1 MKITN
6 SHFGE
11 IEYHEQLIVNFSDGI
26 IGFEE
31 LKKFLLIN
39 NNNGLFLWLTSIEEP
54 EIVFP
59 LFAVNV
65 IYNNYPKEEGF
76 EAFGIVKLDREPEN
90 ITVNLKSPV
99 YINEKS
105 KSGFQRIIDADSY
118 PINYKLFKKE

>member
-1 MKITN
+1 MKISN

-11 IEYHEQLIVNFSDGI
+11 IEFDEKIIVNFSDGI

-59 LFAVNV
+59 LFAVDV
-65 IYNNYPKEEGF
+65 IYNDYPKEHEF

-90 ITVNLKSPV
+90 ITINLKSPV
-99 YINEKS
+99 YINDKS
-105 KSGFQRIIDADSY
+105 KSGFQKIIDVESY

>member
-1 MKITN
+1 MKIKN
-6 SHFGE
+6 NYFGK
-11 IEYHEQLIVNFSDGI
+11 IEFDEKIIVNFSDGI

-39 NNNGLFLWLTSIEEP
+39 NNNGLFLWLTSVEEP

-59 LFAVNV
+59 LFALDVL
-65 IYNNYPKEEGF
+65 YNNYPKEQDY

-99 YINEKS
+99 YINEKTR
-105 KSGFQRIIDADSY
+105 SGSQKIIDAENY
-118 PINYKLFKKE
+118 PINSKLFKKE

>member
-1 MKITN
+1 
-6 SHFGE
+6 
-11 IEYHEQLIVNFSDGI
+11 VNFSEGI

-59 LFAVNV
+59 LFAVDV
-65 IYNNYPKEEGF
+65 IYNNYPKVEGY
-76 EAFGIVKLDREPEN
+76 ESFGIVKLDREPGN

-99 YINEKS
+99 YINEKA
-105 KSGFQRIIDADSY
+105 KSGFQKIIDTDSY
-118 PINYKLFKKE
+118 PIKYKLFIKE

>member
-1 MKITN
+1 MKIKN
-6 SHFGE
+6 NYFGK
-11 IEYHEQLIVNFSDGI
+11 IEFDEKIIVNFSDGI

-39 NNNGLFLWLTSIEEP
+39 NNNGLFLWLTSVEEP

-59 LFAVNV
+59 LFALDVL
-65 IYNNYPKEEGF
+65 YNNYPKEQDY

-99 YINEKS
+99 YINEKTR
-105 KSGFQRIIDADSY
+105 SGFQKIIDAENY

>member
-1 MKITN
+1 M
-6 SHFGE
+6 
-11 IEYHEQLIVNFSDGI
+11 
-26 IGFEE
+26 
-31 LKKFLLIN
+31 
-39 NNNGLFLWLTSIEEP
+39 WLTSIEEP

>member
-1 MKITN
+1 MKIKN
-6 SHFGE
+6 NYFGK
-11 IEYHEQLIVNFSDGI
+11 IEFDEKIIVNFSDGI

-39 NNNGLFLWLTSIEEP
+39 NNNGLFLWLTSVEEP

-59 LFAVNV
+59 LFALDVL
-65 IYNNYPKEEGF
+65 YNNYPKEQDY
-76 EAFGIVKLDREPEN
+76 EAFGIVKLDRKPEN

-99 YINEKS
+99 YINEKTR
-105 KSGFQRIIDADSY
+105 SGFQKIIDAENY